1 MLPDDDTQERT
12 LVQVTPPRFTSD
24 GMLLSASSPLG
35 SIGRYVLEA
44 EIGRGGMGVV
54 YRATDESI
62 GRDVAI
68 KVLHER
74 SANDPDAVR
83 RFLVEAR
90 ITGQLAHPGIP
101 AVHEI
106 GHLPDR
112 RPFMVMKLIRG
123 RTLDGILKEQ
133 GATPCGSLLPVFEQ
147 ICQAVGYAHSQGI
160 IHRDLKPQNVM
171 VGAFGEVQVM
181 DWGLAKEVRGA
192 EHVVG
197 NAVHIPAAEQ
207 SETIAGSVMGTPA
220 FMPPEQAGGATDTID
235 ERADVFGLG
244 AILCVI
250 LTGKPPFIGA
260 DTESA
265 RLLAAAAKLD
275 DAYYRLETSG
285 AEPEL
290 VQLAKRCLAADRT
303 ARFPHAGEV
312 AIAVAQLR
320 VDADSRAREAELERA
335 RTETKAV
342 GERNRRRA
350 QFLLL
355 ATLLVLVGLTTIG
368 ALWAK
373 QQRAEREQLAETQL
387 LKDAAADRERD
398 IRRKGLHFGITAE
411 LDQLNGFFARGMWKE
426 AEENIRQCEE
436 FLEADDD
443 PFLQAQLDRAKR
455 DEIYL
460 KRFDAIRLNKAAIF
474 DGKLAAGKAS
484 HEYADAF
491 REYGLDPDAPA
502 AFVEMLKTANVRTA
516 LLSAIDDWALTTP
529 DANLQLRL
537 MALTADATGEQW
549 RRDLSRNWTD
559 AKDLLALYDT
569 VPIPQRSAEFV
580 IAVGMQLHRLG
591 GNGTRTLEL
600 GLRQFPADF
609 WLHLS
614 LGVIYRSQQRHEAAI
629 GAYRAALAI
638 RPAGVVWSNLGNALR
653 AIGDLPGSVAAHEEA
668 TRRNPSDG
676 NAFNGLG
683 NALGAMR
690 NWDAAIAAYAE
701 AARLMPND
709 AMPRGNLGRAL
720 ASRGQFV
727 EAAKQFQAAREMEP
741 ANPRRQRDV
750 ESAERDMA
758 RDAKLK
764 TVSAGTAKPTDARDA
779 FGLAQLAAETSHKQY
794 ALATRLF
801 LEYFATA
808 PEAEWQ
814 RYRSTA
820 ARAAILYA
828 TGADAPGI
836 DEWYYLQKKAHDW
849 LSADL
854 ATVEKAMASNDAN
867 ARSRA
872 VGALRDWLDDPD
884 FATVRDPASR
894 KNMPIEERT
903 MWERF
908 WAKVQS
914 AAPMK

>member
-1 MLPDDDTQERT
+1 MRPDDDTQERT

-24 GMLLSASSPLG
+24 GMPLSASSPLG

-44 EIGRGGMGVV
+44 EIGRGGMGIV

-74 SANDPDAVR
+74 SASDPDAVR

-123 RTLDGILKEQ
+123 RTLDGILKER
-133 GATPCGSLLPVFEQ
+133 GAVPCGALLPVFEQ

-181 DWGLAKEVRGA
+181 DWGLAKEVRSA
-192 EHVVG
+192 EYVIG
-197 NAVHIPAAEQ
+197 NAVHIPVAEQ

-220 FMPPEQAGGATDTID
+220 FMPPEQAGGATDSID

-250 LTGKPPFIGA
+250 LTGKPPFVGA

-275 DAYYRLETSG
+275 DAYHRLETCG

-290 VQLAKRCLAADRT
+290 VELAIRCLAADRT

-320 VDADSRAREAELERA
+320 VESDTRAREAELERA
-335 RTETKAV
+335 RTETQAA
-342 GERNRRRA
+342 GERSRRRV

-355 ATLLVLVGLTTIG
+355 ATVFVLVALTAIG
-368 ALWAK
+368 TLWIQ
-373 QQRAEREQLAETQL
+373 QQRAEREQLAETQR
-387 LKDAAADRERD
+387 LKDMATESQRD
-398 IRRKGLHFGITAE
+398 IRRKGLRFGISAE

-443 PFLQAQLDRAKR
+443 PDLQVRFDRAKR
-455 DEIYL
+455 DEIFL

-484 HEYADAF
+484 REYADAF

-502 AFVEMLKTANVRTA
+502 AFVETLKTANVQTI
-516 LLSAIDDWALTTP
+516 LLSELDDWALTTP

-537 MALTADATGEQW
+537 MALTADATGEKW
-549 RRDLSRNWTD
+549 RRDLFRHWTD
-559 AKDLLALYDT
+559 PQDLLAHYDS
-569 VPIPQRSAEFV
+569 VPLPQRSAEFV
-580 IAVGMQLHRLG
+580 IAVGMQLHNLG
-591 GNGTRTLEL
+591 GNGTRILEQ

-614 LGVIYRSQQRHEAAI
+614 LGVVYRAQQRHEAAI
-629 GAYRAALAI
+629 GAYRAALAV
-638 RPAGVVWSNLGNALR
+638 RPAGVVWTNLAEVLK
-653 AIGDLPGSVAAHEEA
+653 AKGDVSGAPAAQEEA
-668 TRRNPSDG
+668 
-676 NAFNGLG
+676 
-683 NALGAMR
+683 
-690 NWDAAIAAYAE
+690 
-701 AARLMPND
+701 
-709 AMPRGNLGRAL
+709 
-720 ASRGQFV
+720 V
-727 EAAKQFQAAREMEP
+727 K
-741 ANPRRQRDV
+741 
-750 ESAERDMA
+750 
-758 RDAKLK
+758 
-764 TVSAGTAKPTDARDA
+764 
-779 FGLAQLAAETSHKQY
+779 LAAP
-794 ALATRLF
+794 F
-801 LEYFATA
+801 
-808 PEAEWQ
+808 
-814 RYRSTA
+814 
-820 ARAAILYA
+820 
-828 TGADAPGI
+828 
-836 DEWYYLQKKAHDW
+836 
-849 LSADL
+849 
-854 ATVEKAMASNDAN
+854 
-867 ARSRA
+867 SR
-872 VGALRDWLDDPD
+872 
-884 FATVRDPASR
+884 
-894 KNMPIEERT
+894 N
-903 MWERF
+903 
-908 WAKVQS
+908 
-914 AAPMK
+914 